1 MIEIVAHNDNCW
13 PGAFRLHMKDT
24 GFLLGIGR
32 DVKAVAEMRL
42 LEEGMEGTFHI
53 TFAKGGH
60 GLRGKAGPFT
70 PEMMAEVE
78 QVGTWHNVNV
88 RWTNDEPET
97 VADQMPEFKAAVDAL
112 LAAPVFENPF
122 TTGVSETFPA
132 SAVPAEKE
140 TTAKRTAAQLP
151 SSPNRGFVGD
161 YDFSSLEP
169 KRPVKT
175 RKSGPTTVKK
185 VAPKKGK

>member
-1 MIEIVAHNDNCW
+1 MIELVAHNDNCW

-60 GLRGKAGPFT
+60 GLRGRAGNAT
-70 PEMMAEVE
+70 PDMAD
-78 QVGTWHNVNV
+78 
-88 RWTNDEPET
+88 RET
-97 VADQMPEFKAAVDAL
+97 VATRMPAFQAAVDAL
-112 LAAPVFENPF
+112 LASPAVFENPF
-122 TTGVSETFPA
+122 ATGLSETFPA

-140 TTAKRTAAQLP
+140 TTAKRTATQLP
-151 SSPNRGFVGD
+151 SSPNRGFA
-161 YDFSSLEP
+161 P
-169 KRPVKT
+169 
-175 RKSGPTTVKK
+175 
-185 VAPKKGK
+185 APKKGK